1 MKITPKI
8 KLLIIASLGVT
19 SIILII
25 VFVILPQQRSI
36 INTGK
41 DIYDQRVNYEFIS
54 QQRLDLVHLERQI
67 KEIGSNYTRVS
78 SALFSQ
84 ADTLELIT
92 VLENTAK
99 VYGIDNQDLVLSNP
113 VAQSTGLFLSTIN
126 ISFTSTY
133 QNIIN
138 WAFAIEQQPFYL
150 IIDSMTL
157 SNASSIRDSEGMINV
172 QITAKVYW
180 Q

>member
-1 MKITPKI
+1 
-8 KLLIIASLGVT
+8 V
-19 SIILII
+19 
-25 VFVILPQQRSI
+25 R
-36 INTGK
+36 
-41 DIYDQRVNYEFIS
+41 
-54 QQRLDLVHLERQI
+54 LERQI

-84 ADTLELIT
+84 TDTLELIT
-92 VLENTAK
+92 ILENTAK
-99 VYGIDNQDLVLSNP
+99 IYGINNQELALSNP
-113 VAQSTGLFLSTIN
+113 TAQKSGLYLSTIN
-126 ISFTSTY
+126 IDFSSSY

-157 SNASSIRDSEGMINV
+157 TRGNNGQTNNEGIINV
-172 QITAKVYW
+172 HITAKVYW